1 MLDADKLRD
10 LISDS
15 SSYSKEDYYDA
26 FLDVTEK
33 YLNELMSTLAYENK
47 IIEELGDDRADEFM
61 EAVAEE
67 TASKFYERV
76 DIEEAGKI
84 QRIKSLIDFI
94 EDEFDEIG
102 GDD

>member
-1 MLDADKLRD
+1 MFDVNRLRD

-15 SSYSKEDYYDA
+15 SSFSKEDYYDA
-26 FLDVTEK
+26 FLDVTER

-67 TASKFYERV
+67 TASKFYE
-76 DIEEAGKI
+76 DIEAADKV
-84 QRIKSLIDFI
+84 QRINSLIDFI
-94 EDEFDEIG
+94 EDELDGI